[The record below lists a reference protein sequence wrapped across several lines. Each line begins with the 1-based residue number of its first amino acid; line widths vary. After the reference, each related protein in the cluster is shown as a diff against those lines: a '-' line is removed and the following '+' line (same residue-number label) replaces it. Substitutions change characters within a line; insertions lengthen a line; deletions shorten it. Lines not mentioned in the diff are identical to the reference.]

1 MDTFLSNLPELRASK
16 IKSARF
22 IPGNA

>member
-1 MDTFLSNLPELRASK
+1 MDTYLSNLPELRTSK

-22 IPGNA
+22 IAGNA